1 MSFLGPVEPAILAL
15 EDLDPE
21 VLSTYTLLVSTTTS
35 TAPPLYLKTAV
46 GHSQPLWG
54 PPDPYLSAG
63 TSIAPSARA
72 LSDMGLTEQVVQQ
85 QHESWPQL
93 AQMAVRDGVQVLDS
107 AALQAESILPGFT
120 RTGGILPLHHV
131 VTAETPATFAAQ
143 VEWSAG
149 FLNVVDKLPEAA
161 FAYALVEFFFL
172 RPGIDRYV
180 EDVEL
185 EPTRAWT
192 ESVAVTGVRL
202 GMFCLVAAVTTTI
215 FG

>member
-1 MSFLGPVEPAILAL
+1 
-15 EDLDPE
+15 
-21 VLSTYTLLVSTTTS
+21 
-35 TAPPLYLKTAV
+35 
-46 GHSQPLWG
+46 
-54 PPDPYLSAG
+54 
-63 TSIAPSARA
+63 
-72 LSDMGLTEQVVQQ
+72 MGMTEQVVQQ

-93 AQMAVRDGVQVLDS
+93 AQMAVRDGIHVLDS
-107 AALQAESILPGFT
+107 AALQAESVLPGFT
-120 RTGGILPLHHV
+120 RTGGILPFHHAV
-131 VTAETPATFAAQ
+131 PAETPASFAAQ

-172 RPGIDRYV
+172 RPGIDRYT

-192 ESVAVTGVRL
+192 ESLAVTGVRL
-202 GMFCLVAAVTTTI
+202 GMFCLVAAITTTI